1 MKFTLGKTGIFKKI
15 TVRNITRDQDGLSLL
30 EVIIS
35 TLVLGVAIAGF
46 LMALSTAATT
56 STIARNES
64 TLVYLA
70 TREFEALRNA
80 NFEDLPFFQTDTPGN
95 IQEVPDYFRDLAIS
109 DQLGGTVNVVAS
121 GDLQTAY
128 SYYSRNAAF
137 DGKRAHFN
145 QGPKP
150 TRWMGADNS
159 LGWDDQ
165 GGGPIIGDPFGG
177 GDPIIGDPGGDPIID
192 DPGEIAPKE
201 YQYIFC
207 AFPVKTKISRILYDN
222 RFNVSEKMPGPSDP
236 VPPDHM
242 DYLPHLEDT
251 WQRNFDFFYSADAL
265 EYGEIYEPWRRNVT
279 PLELIKDQGYGSSDI
294 WVIFNNPVEPLEC
307 GVLGVHNIDTYT
319 DYDAAFHYP
328 YISEIE
334 VYGYSNATNYVEEWR
349 TEAGEHQYNNVIM
362 YFPDYLG
369 SGFDLARRTYIDATS
384 LGDAIQQRKELVH
397 VVIEFY
403 PATNSSRLSTWQRLT
418 WWQDDTS
425 ELARFQTSFYRDTPT
440 RVDRLPNLGDY
451 PEHKIYDNNE
461 DILLPFTV
469 PGASEIRA
477 KFGDF
482 DLEPGPGTDW
492 VTVEDADGN
501 VYMGPLS
508 GDAGL
513 NIFTPWIPGDT
524 IVLHFVSNPQ
534 NNSYDMFYRGFEV
547 ARIEVRW
554 IGVDSLNQ

>member
-15 TVRNITRDQDGLSLL
+15 TVRNLTRDQEGLSLL
-30 EVIIS
+30 EVLIS
-35 TLVLGVAIAGF
+35 TLVLGIAIAGF

-80 NFEDLPFFQTDTPGN
+80 TFEDLPFFQTDTPGN
-95 IQEVPDYFRDLAIS
+95 VQEVPDYFRDQAIS
-109 DQLGGTVNVVAS
+109 DQRGGTAYVVAS
-121 GDLQTAY
+121 GDLETPY
-128 SYYSRNAAF
+128 SYYSRHAAF

-145 QGPKP
+145 QGSTP

-177 GDPIIGDPGGDPIID
+177 GPDIGDPFGDPDIG
-192 DPGEIAPKE
+192 DPGEIAPKD
-201 YQYIFC
+201 YQFIFC
-207 AFPVKTKISRILYDN
+207 AFPIKTKISRILYDN
-222 RFNVSEKMPGPSDP
+222 RFNVSEKMSSPTDP
-236 VPPDHM
+236 VFPDHM
-242 DYLPHLEDT
+242 DYVPHLEDT
-251 WQRNFDFFYSADAL
+251 WQRNFDFFYSVDAL
-265 EYGEIYEPWRRNVT
+265 ESGEIYDPWKRNVT
-279 PLELIKDQGYGSSDI
+279 PLKFFKDQGYGSSDI
-294 WVIFNNPVEPLEC
+294 WVIFNNQLEPLEC

-328 YISEIE
+328 YVSEIE
-334 VYGYSNATNYVEEWR
+334 VYGYNTATNFVEEWR
-349 TEAGEHQYNNVIM
+349 SEAGEHQYDNVIM

-369 SGFDLARRTYIDATS
+369 SGFDLARRTYIDAAS
-384 LGDAIQQRKELVH
+384 LGDAIRQRKELVH

-425 ELARFQTSFYRDTPT
+425 ELAKFQTSFYRDTPT

-461 DILLPFTV
+461 DILLPFIV

-482 DLEPGPGTDW
+482 NLEPGPGTDW

-513 NIFTPWIPGDT
+513 NAFTPWIPGDT
-524 IVLHFVSNPQ
+524 IVLHFVSNQQ

-554 IGVDSLNQ
+554 VGVGSTNQ